1 MSLKLF
7 YIYIIYH
14 GIHLEVTYN
23 YIYIIKLLYY
33 FICVREQPR
42 GVATTRLK
50 RPSLPAA
57 TCGPLESCLY
67 RHVYTGAGGIS
78 PPRPPL
84 GVVTYDN
91 M

>member
-1 MSLKLF
+1 MDMLKILLLGPEGGRDEANIKD
-7 YIYIIYH
+7 IYGLY
-14 GIHLEVTYN
+14 
-23 YIYIIKLLYY
+23 KLV
-33 FICVREQPR
+33 VREQPR

-78 PPRPPL
+78 PLRPPL